1 MKKFILG
8 IMMVLTM
15 AACCET
21 NSNSNNYIEH
31 GDNAHR
37 IRLASGHDGYVE
49 TLHYNGHEYVI
60 FIKYDGGLSAVHSPD
75 CPCLTK

>member
-8 IMMVLTM
+8 IMMLLTM

-21 NSNSNNYIEH
+21 NSNSNNYIN
-31 GDNAHR
+31 GDNAHP
-37 IRLASGHDGYVE
+37 IKLASGHSGYME
-49 TLHYNGHEYVI
+49 TLNYNGHEYVI
-60 FIKYDGGLSAVHSPD
+60 FVKYEGGLSAVHSPD

>member
-8 IMMVLTM
+8 IVMVLTL

-21 NSNSNNYIEH
+21 DSNVEY
-31 GDNAHR
+31 GKNAHH
-37 IRLASGHDGYVE
+37 IGLASGHDGYVE
-49 TLHYNGHEYVI
+49 THHYNGHEYVV
-60 FIKYDGGLSAVHSPD
+60 FVKYDGGLSAVHSPD

>member
-21 NSNSNNYIEH
+21 NSNNNYIEH
-31 GDNAHR
+31 GDNTHR

-60 FIKYDGGLSAVHSPD
+60 FVKYDGGLSAVHSPD

>member
-37 IRLASGHDGYVE
+37 IKLASGHDGYVE

-60 FIKYDGGLSAVHSPD
+60 FVKYDGGISAVHSPD

>member
-8 IMMVLTM
+8 IIMVLTM

-21 NSNSNNYIEH
+21 NSNIYVER

-49 TLHYNGHEYVI
+49 THHYNGHEYVI
-60 FIKYDGGLSAVHSPD
+60 FVKYDGGLSAVHSPD

>member
-8 IMMVLTM
+8 IIMVLTM
-15 AACCET
+15 VACCET
-21 NSNSNNYIEH
+21 NSNYYIER

-37 IRLASGHDGYVE
+37 IRLASGHDSYVE
-49 TLHYNGHEYVI
+49 TMQYNGHEYVI
-60 FIKYDGGLSAVHSPD
+60 FVKYDGGLSALHSPD

>member
-8 IMMVLTM
+8 IMMLLTM

-21 NSNSNNYIEH
+21 NSNSNNYIKT
-31 GDNAHR
+31 GDNAHP
-37 IRLASGHDGYVE
+37 IKLASGHSGYVE
-49 TLHYNGHEYVI
+49 TLNYNGHEYVI
-60 FIKYDGGLSAVHSPD
+60 FVKYEGGLSAVHSPD

>member
-8 IMMVLTM
+8 IMMVLTL

-21 NSNSNNYIEH
+21 NSNSNYYER

-49 TLHYNGHEYVI
+49 TMQYNGHEYVI
-60 FIKYDGGLSAVHSPD
+60 FVKYDGGLSAVHSPD